1 MERLLRLPSPPDA
14 VFCYNDLLAIGA
26 MRTILGR
33 GLRIP
38 QDIAVV
44 GFDDIEDARYAFP
57 SLTTIS
63 PDKEGTARLAVARLF
78 DRMKGDEAPP
88 ASANVAYRLVARE
101 SIAIGSGPLT
111 AGSGQREE

>member
-26 MRTILGR
+26 MRTILAS

-38 QDIAVV
+38 EDIAVI
-44 GFDDIEDARYAFP
+44 GFDDIEDAQYAFP

-63 PDKEGTARLAVARLF
+63 PDKGGIARLAVAQLLDRLNGNE
-78 DRMKGDEAPP
+78 RTP
-88 ASANVAYRLVARE
+88 ASRSVEYRLVVRE
-101 SIAIGSGPLT
+101 ST
-111 AGSGQREE
+111 AGRPVSLGVRRRGAPQ

>member
-1 MERLLRLPSPPDA
+1 MDRLLRLPSPPDA

-26 MRTILGR
+26 MRAILSR

-38 QDIAVV
+38 QDVAVV

-63 PDKEGTARLAVARLF
+63 PDKESIARLAVARLF

-88 ASANVAYRLVARE
+88 ASRSVDYRLVVRE
-101 SIAIGSGPLT
+101 STIVG
-111 AGSGQREE
+111 